1 MKLEWSPDALDDLDG
16 IWNTIAEDN
25 VSKAVSFVEEIR
37 ERAQD
42 LLIAPKSGIMIPE
55 IGKEELRELH
65 FKNYTIVYEIR
76 KESILIHEVFHQRRI
91 HIRSYRRL

>member
-1 MKLEWSPDALDDLDG
+1 MMKLEWSPDALDDLDD
-16 IWNTIAEDN
+16 IWSTIAEDN

-65 FKNYTIVYEIR
+65 YKNYTVVYEIR
-76 KESILIHEVFHQRRI
+76 KESILI
-91 HIRSYRRL
+91 S